1 MNITRRLALWL
12 LPVLMTGTYAPA
24 QQVFPAAY
32 VTPASAT
39 DGSAEATTPVE
50 SVVTNPAQNAMA
62 TASSSGSSSGSW
74 WPRPY
79 VYGGLAA
86 NQGGY
91 SSTAGT
97 VGGGF
102 NVEKLH
108 FIGLAEGWF
117 ENAAKLDSGTGIE
130 FGTRARGFYR
140 TRQGWYFGGGA
151 QWSALSTSEYS
162 KQAWRPTFGGGKD
175 FGRENF
181 SMRTQVLYVLPGS
194 DHLNALQGP
203 EISLWLPSP
212 VSRSHFFYRQTIG
225 LYEFHQTSVPGNP
238 GTSARFTSSFME
250 FTAMYKF

>member
-1 MNITRRLALWL
+1 MSITQRFALWL
-12 LPVLMTGTYAPA
+12 VPVLMMGTCATA

-32 VTPASAT
+32 VTPAAST
-39 DGSAEATTPVE
+39 DNSAESAAPVE
-50 SVVTNPAQNAMA
+50 NVVTNPAQNGAV
-62 TASSSGSSSGSW
+62 TASGSGSATGSW

-79 VYGGLAA
+79 VYGGLALD
-86 NQGGY
+86 QGGY
-91 SSTAGT
+91 SSNAGT
-97 VGGGF
+97 FGVGL

-151 QWSALSTSEYS
+151 QWSALNTSAYS

-181 SMRTQVLYVLPGS
+181 SMRAQALYVLPGS

-212 VSRSHFFYRQTIG
+212 ASRSHFFYRQTIG

-238 GTSARFTSSFME
+238 GTSDRFTSSFME